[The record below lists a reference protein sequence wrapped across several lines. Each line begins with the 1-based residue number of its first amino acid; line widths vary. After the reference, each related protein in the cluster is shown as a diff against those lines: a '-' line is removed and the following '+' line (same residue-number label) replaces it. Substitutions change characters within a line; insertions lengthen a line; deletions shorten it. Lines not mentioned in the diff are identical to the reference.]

1 MSEFAVLD
9 SSHIAAGVLVL
20 GFVLYILLKNRVR
33 RDHIEMQRR
42 IEENPSGDPASS
54 GHYDLRTKTRAS
66 RSWIS

>member
-9 SSHIAAGVLVL
+9 SSHIAAGGLVL
-20 GFVLYILLKNRVR
+20 GLVLYILLRNRVR

-42 IEENPSGDPASS
+42 IDPSHTGDPAAT
-54 GHYDLRTKTRAS
+54 GNYDLRTKTRGS